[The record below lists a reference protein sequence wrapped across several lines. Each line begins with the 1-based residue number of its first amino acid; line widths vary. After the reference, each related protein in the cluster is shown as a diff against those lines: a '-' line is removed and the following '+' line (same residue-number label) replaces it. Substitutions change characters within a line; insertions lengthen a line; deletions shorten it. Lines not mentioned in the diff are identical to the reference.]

1 MSTFQL
7 DLNKGD
13 FPLIIKPN
21 LGQPQLINLE
31 DFKNKEGKYLKNVI
45 FEAIIITIPKQT
57 IPEIGKD
64 FHLNTFIQPILKD
77 EGKFLERR
85 GVRYPL
91 KLIEITSLNKNIS
104 ENNLL
109 KEENCILFDLQHTIL
124 KEEGIFGERN
134 ELFKIVFEIS
144 DIRSIEALF
153 KKTERRFILFDIIY
167 RIPNRNEEI
176 TNFHSLA
183 LFNKDLENLKFI
195 HATDLHIAR
204 RNDFISKFLKERTRE
219 KVKKRSKSI
228 RIPSKTKKF
237 MLERDFDF
245 KKGFQ
250 LYRFKDLRSAN
261 YNFNYHLRKL
271 ISFVNDNK
279 FDFILLGGDLVD
291 YVEPA
296 NYDEDYKNNF
306 HVLFDILLGLNKGL
320 NKPPFLVTDKEYI
333 NKKEILCPIFTIPGN
348 HDYRRGHYSIKLGNI
363 HKIFGVS
370 RKDIK
375 NYEDRKD
382 FSYIKALYSKR
393 RFLKDYF
400 RYFNIN
406 LNYKVKIGNFNF
418 IFVDTGRDS
427 IADIH
432 DLIRGAPSTRG
443 LKDYQIDLLRAH
455 IKLCKDEKIII
466 VMHTPPVSPN
476 LSILKRRK
484 YRKKLK
490 IKYRKLKWSDFYE
503 DNLRKKLGS
512 SRLDTLFNL
521 KYETI
526 MYNWPD
532 LLRIL
537 TGSDEI
543 IKRKVDLILCGH
555 THTVKEFR
563 LKEAK
568 KVEAERLSIGYLFA
582 PIFID
587 VPCEVY
593 ADRYR
598 DFINKFE
605 DPMDLSIW
613 FDVNKPFIFQ
623 TQALGPIN
631 SRFRRYKPP
640 GFRYFEV
647 KNNKIVEISI
657 YSLHLKKI

>member
-31 DFKNKEGKYLKNVI
+31 DFKNEEGKYLKNVI
-45 FEAIIITIPKQT
+45 FEAIIITIPTQT

-85 GVRYPL
+85 GERYPL
-91 KLIEITSLNKNIS
+91 KLIEITSLNKNIN

-144 DIRSIEALF
+144 NIRSIEALF
-153 KKTERRFILFDIIY
+153 EKIERRFILFDIIY

-204 RNDFISKFLKERTRE
+204 RNDFISKFLKERTRK
-219 KVKKRSKSI
+219 KVKKLSKSI
-228 RIPSKTKKF
+228 RIPSKTKKN

-250 LYRFKDLRSAN
+250 LYRFKELLTAKF
-261 YNFNYHLRKL
+261 NFNYHLRKL
-271 ISFVNDNK
+271 ISFVNDKK
-279 FDFILLGGDLVD
+279 FDFILFGGDLVD
-291 YVEPA
+291 YIEPA
-296 NYDEDYKNNF
+296 NYEDDENNF
-306 HVLFDILLGLNKGL
+306 HVLFEILLGLNKGL
-320 NKPPFLVTDKEYI
+320 NKPPFLITDKEYI

-348 HDYRRGHYSIKLGNI
+348 HDYRRGHYSIKFGNI
-363 HKIFGVS
+363 HKIFGVT
-370 RKDIK
+370 KKEVK
-375 NYEDRKD
+375 NYEDSKD
-382 FSYIKALYSKR
+382 FSYINALYSKR

-400 RYFNIN
+400 TY
-406 LNYKVKIGNFNF
+406 LNPILNFKIKIGEFNF
-418 IFVDTGRDS
+418 IFLDTGRDS

-443 LKDYQIDLLRAH
+443 LKDYQIDLLRAY
-455 IKLCKDEKIII
+455 IKLCGDEKIII

-490 IKYRKLKWSDFYE
+490 LRYRKLKWSDFYE
-503 DNLRKKLGS
+503 DNLKKKLGS
-512 SRLDTLFNL
+512 SRLETLFNL

-526 MYNWPD
+526 MYNWAD
-532 LLRIL
+532 LLKIFI
-537 TGSDEI
+537 GSDEI

-555 THTVKEFR
+555 THTIKEFR
-563 LKEAK
+563 LKEVK
-568 KVEAERLSIGYLFA
+568 KESESLSIGFLFA

-593 ADRYR
+593 MDNYR
-598 DFINKFE
+598 DYFKKFE

-623 TQALGPIN
+623 TQALGPVN
-631 SRFRRYKPP
+631 SHFRSYKPP
-640 GFRYFEV
+640 GFRCFEV
-647 KNNKIVEISI
+647 KNNEIVEISI
-657 YSLHLKKI
+657 YSLHLKKL

>member
-13 FPLIIKPN
+13 FPIIIKPN
-21 LGQPQLINLE
+21 LGQPLLINLK
-31 DFKNKEGKYLKNVI
+31 DFKNKEGKYFKSI
-45 FEAIIITIPKQT
+45 TFEAIILTISNQT
-57 IPEIGKD
+57 IQEIGKD
-64 FHLNTFIQPILKD
+64 FHLNTFIQPILTD
-77 EGKFLERR
+77 VGNFLERR
-85 GVRYPL
+85 GERYPL
-91 KLIEITSLNKNIS
+91 KLIEITKLNKNIT

-109 KEENCILFDLQHTIL
+109 NEENCIIFDLHYTIL
-124 KEEGIFGERN
+124 KEEEIIGEKN
-134 ELFKIVFEIS
+134 EIFKIVFEIS
-144 DIRSIEALF
+144 DIRSIETLF
-153 KKTERRFILFDIIY
+153 KESERNLLLFDIIH
-167 RIPNRNEEI
+167 RVPNRNEEI
-176 TNFHSLA
+176 INFHSLT

-195 HATDLHIAR
+195 HATDLHVAR
-204 RNDFISKFLKERTRE
+204 RNDFLSNFLKERTRQ
-219 KVKKRSKSI
+219 KVKNQKKS
-228 RIPSKTKKF
+228 RKIPTTTNEFILK
-237 MLERDFDF
+237 RDFDF

-250 LYRFKDLRSAN
+250 LYRFKELRTAK

-291 YVEPA
+291 YVELA
-296 NYDEDYKNNF
+296 NFDEDYKNNF

-333 NKKEILCPIFTIPGN
+333 NSKEILCPIFTIPGN
-348 HDYRRGHYSIKLGNI
+348 HDYRRGHYSIKFGNI
-363 HKIFGVS
+363 HKIFGVTK
-370 RKDIK
+370 KDIK
-375 NYEDRKD
+375 NYEDSID

-400 RYFNIN
+400 MYLNPN
-406 LNYKVKIGNFNF
+406 LNFKIKIGDFNF
-418 IFVDTGRDS
+418 IFLDTGRDS

-443 LKDYQIDLLRAH
+443 LKDYQIDLLRAY
-455 IKLCKDEKIII
+455 IKLCGDEQIII

-490 IKYRKLKWSDFYE
+490 LRYRKLKWSDFYE

-526 MYNWPD
+526 MYNWAD
-532 LLRIL
+532 LLKIFI
-537 TGSDEI
+537 GSDEI

-555 THTVKEFR
+555 THTIKEFR
-563 LKEAK
+563 LKEVK
-568 KVEAERLSIGYLFA
+568 KKSESLSIGFLFA

-593 ADRYR
+593 TDRYR
-598 DFINKFE
+598 NYFNKFE
-605 DPMDLSIW
+605 DPMEFSIW

-623 TQALGPIN
+623 SQALGPIN
-631 SRFRRYKPP
+631 TRFRRYKPP
-640 GFRYFEV
+640 GFRCFEV
-647 KNNKIVEISI
+647 KNNEIVEISI
-657 YSLHLKKI
+657 YSLHLKKL

>member
-85 GVRYPL
+85 GERYPL
-91 KLIEITSLNKNIS
+91 RLIEITSLNKNIS

-219 KVKKRSKSI
+219 KVKKLSKSI

-296 NYDEDYKNNF
+296 NYDEDYNNNF
-306 HVLFDILLGLNKGL
+306 HVLFEILLGLNKGL

-375 NYEDRKD
+375 NYEDSKD
-382 FSYIKALYSKR
+382 FSYIRALYSKR
-393 RFLKDYF
+393 IFLKDYF
-400 RYFNIN
+400 TYFNPN

-455 IKLCKDEKIII
+455 IKLSKNEKIII

-537 TGSDEI
+537 TGSDDV

-568 KVEAERLSIGYLFA
+568 KMEAERLSIGYLFT
-582 PIFID
+582 PLFID

-593 ADRYR
+593 TDRYR
-598 DFINKFE
+598 DYFNKFE
-605 DPMDLSIW
+605 DPMELSIW